1 MEYFIKGGIDVAYED
16 IYKGLTDEERE
27 RMIKADIPKFV
38 ITGKANLSKEELEQ
52 GEKDLLRLMEEFDN
66 DSKNEASEKP
76 K

>member
-1 MEYFIKGGIDVAYED
+1 
-16 IYKGLTDEERE
+16 
-27 RMIKADIPKFV
+27 MIKADIPKFI

>member
-1 MEYFIKGGIDVAYED
+1 MAYED

-27 RMIKADIPKFV
+27 RMIKAVPKFI

-66 DSKNEASEKP
+66 D
-76 K
+76 